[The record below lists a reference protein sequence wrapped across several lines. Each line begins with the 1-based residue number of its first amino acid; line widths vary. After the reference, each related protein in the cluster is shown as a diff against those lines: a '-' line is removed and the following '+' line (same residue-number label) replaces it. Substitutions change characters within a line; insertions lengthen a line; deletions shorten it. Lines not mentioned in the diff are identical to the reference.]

1 MEILKIKPILY
12 TWFYEDKYGAYF
24 IKLGRQEFPFHI
36 YNTFCHPPP
45 YFNFS
50 FLLVL
55 IDNNVV
61 TGITRLNLL

>member
-36 YNTFCHPPP
+36 YNTFCHTHPPS
-45 YFNFS
+45 NFI
-50 FLLVL
+50 FCWC
-55 IDNNVV
+55 
-61 TGITRLNLL
+61 